1 MLTQQTSK
9 KPPSRPIVHCVA
21 ITTLHDILRI
31 EILSIIRPLLGLWML
46 DVECCVK
53 YFLQSGEL
61 SWCGVQQ
68 CQEEN
73 KSRLCEALK
82 LSVEALKLT
91 MFITFL
97 DNYSPPDNGSV
108 EQRSSLGQIQGD
120 TEAACGGGDLGGRS
134 GQQ

>member
-1 MLTQQTSK
+1 ML
-9 KPPSRPIVHCVA
+9 C
-21 ITTLHDILRI
+21 
-31 EILSIIRPLLGLWML
+31 EIFLW
-46 DVECCVK
+46 
-53 YFLQSGEL
+53 SGEL
-61 SWCGVQQ
+61 SWCWVQQ

-82 LSVEALKLT
+82 LSVGALKLT

-120 TEAACGGGDLGGRS
+120 TEAACGGGDWGEKWSTLGTQSAHS
-134 GQQ
+134 GNVCTIRAVLGNFAELEVLLCQHQDRGSQNKLSQMSVYLN